1 MVNSNFVAIFV
12 IFGLFV
18 PAFLH
23 SFFAEKL
30 ARIAAHGTLGITT
43 IQNFSFMMTMWLQ
56 HKRQFAHC

>member
-12 IFGLFV
+12 ILRLLV

-30 ARIAAHGTLGITT
+30 AGIAAHGALGITT
-43 IQNFSFMMTMWLQ
+43 IQNLGFVMPMWLQ
-56 HKRQFAHC
+56 HKRQFAH

>member
-12 IFGLFV
+12 ILRLLV

-30 ARIAAHGTLGITT
+30 AGIAAHGTLGITT
-43 IQNFSFMMTMWLQ
+43 I
-56 HKRQFAHC
+56 